1 MSPEQPGIA
10 ITPSIANFLE
20 SGLSLLVGTR
30 SRELVPEAL
39 RAVAARVLPDR
50 RHVALFVPLAT
61 AARTIENLRDNGR
74 VAVTFSNPLDH
85 TTFQAKGHMTQMARA
100 ADSELPWLEAYFR
113 EFAAKL
119 DLVGLPPKVTYRMA
133 RWPAWNVEF
142 RVEEMFAQTP
152 GPLAGSA
159 IVGDGP

>member
-1 MSPEQPGIA
+1 MSPEHPGVA
-10 ITPSIANFLE
+10 ITPTIATFLD
-20 SGLSLLVGTR
+20 SGLSILVGTR
-30 SRELVPEAL
+30 SRDLIPEAL

-50 RHVALFVPLAT
+50 RHIALFVPVAT
-61 AARTIENLRDNGR
+61 GERTMENLADNAR

-85 TTFQAKGHMTQMARA
+85 TTFQAKGRVTQLGRA
-100 ADSELPWLEAYFR
+100 ADSELPWLEEYFR

-133 RWPAWNVEF
+133 RWPAWHVVF
-142 RVEEMFAQTP
+142 RVEEVFMQTP

-159 IVGDGP
+159 VVEGEG